1 MRPLRALMVAAGLL
15 FLTADAGAEPTVAS
29 GYRLETISMP
39 GAAFSGLSRDGED
52 LLVTDLAS
60 GRLYRRGPDGK
71 LAAFGPVF
79 PHGLDVIGD
88 PTGPYRVV
96 RAGDVLVVAQGWT
109 PVNSDEGPFDHA
121 LVALDGAG
129 EVRVISSD
137 FWNPF
142 DFIVAG
148 GIYYVIDSARNSVE
162 RVQADGRKDTHHDIP
177 PHGEAATALRS
188 LSPTEFAE
196 GKSYEVDAVPTGI
209 ALRDGRLYVALF
221 GGFPFLAG
229 AGKIVSIPEAGGA
242 PKPRLDVEGLNAP
255 VSIAFDSDGEMLVL
269 EHGTYDQK
277 EGFRKGS
284 GRLLK
289 LDKMT
294 GRRIVILDGLTRPVS
309 VLVWDE
315 RRLVVSELGGNLHFL
330 TREPKPSNAK

>member
-1 MRPLRALMVAAGLL
+1 MRSLRAVMVAASLL
-15 FLTADAGAEPTVAS
+15 FLTVDAGAEPMVAS
-29 GYRLETISMP
+29 GYRLETISTP
-39 GAAFSGLSRDGED
+39 GAVFSGMSRDGED

-60 GRLYRRGPDGK
+60 GRLYRRGPNGT

-109 PVNSDEGPFDHA
+109 PVNSDESPFDHA
-121 LVALDGAG
+121 LVALYGAG
-129 EVRVISSD
+129 KVRVISSD

-142 DFIVAG
+142 DFIVAD

-162 RVQADGRKDTHHDIP
+162 RVQPDGRKDTIMTFRRM
-177 PHGEAATALRS
+177 GEAATALRN

-196 GKSYEVDAVPTGI
+196 GSSYEVDAVPTGI
-209 ALRDGRLYVALF
+209 GLRDERLYIALF

-229 AGKIVSIPEAGGA
+229 AGKIVSIPKAGRA
-242 PKPRLDVEGLNAP
+242 SMPRLDVEGLNAP
-255 VSIAFDSDGEMLVL
+255 VSIAIDNDGDMLVL
-269 EHGTYDQK
+269 EHGTYDQW

-284 GRLLK
+284 GRLLR

-294 GRRIVILDGLTRPVS
+294 GHRTVILDGLTRPVS
-309 VLVWDE
+309 VLVWDK

-330 TREPKPSNAK
+330 TRETAH